1 VGQRVLSVLAGKRT
15 GVDKPINGGTNRDEP
30 MRLRL
35 AVHRSLQMTGL
46 VLALLVSVAV
56 SAQNIPV
63 LRGGSPDARETAT
76 ADASP
81 ALVTLFNRPII
92 VLRATVYGFSP
103 AERARAIEARLSE
116 LTARGKPKNV
126 TTRQMAEGTLIEFDD
141 EMVML
146 ITPGDVDPMSGQTV
160 ETVVQQTM
168 QHLQNAMAA
177 MQEQRSL
184 RYLLRAVAKALAA
197 TLLYGAFLWADR
209 RIKLWLWTLVGH
221 GQKVISKTLGHA
233 GATVLPHLQAVYQ
246 WIVRITFWILALVA
260 TDMWFTYCLNQFP
273 YTAPWG
279 AVLDEYL
286 LMVLRTFGRNVVT
299 SLPGL
304 LVVVVILVVTR
315 LLTKLVRTFFSNVYD
330 RRIHVGWLDPDSA
343 QPTGRVVTFIFWV
356 FAMVMIYPYLPGS
369 GSAAFR
375 GVGVFVGLLVSL
387 GGAGVISQVMGGFV
401 LMYTRSLKAGEYV
414 RIGEHEGTVE
424 SVGFM
429 STRLRTRKNEV
440 INIPNAVL
448 MGTVSANYS
457 RLAEKQGV
465 MVSTTVTIGYDAP
478 WRQVH
483 AMLLRAAEKTTGLRK
498 PPEPFVW
505 QRALSDFYVEY
516 ELNVC
521 LEDPEQRFPV
531 LSALCANIQDE
542 FNEHGVQI
550 MSPHF
555 MTNPPQKVW
564 VPKEKWHEPPESQG

>member
-1 VGQRVLSVLAGKRT
+1 
-15 GVDKPINGGTNRDEP
+15 
-30 MRLRL
+30 
-35 AVHRSLQMTGL
+35 MTGF

-63 LRGGSPDARETAT
+63 LRGGSPDAREAAT
-76 ADASP
+76 ADAKP
-81 ALVTLFNRPII
+81 AIVVVFNRPIV
-92 VLRATVYGFSP
+92 VLRAPIYGYSP
-103 AERARAIEARLSE
+103 SDRVRAIEQRISE
-116 LTARGKPKNV
+116 LIAQGK
-126 TTRQMAEGTLIEFDD
+126 TGDLTSRQVSEGTRIELDGNQ
-141 EMVML
+141 VML
-146 ITPGDVDPMSGQTV
+146 ITPGDVDPLSGQTL
-160 ETVVQQTM
+160 ETVVQKTM
-168 QHLQNAMAA
+168 QQLQAALAA
-177 MQEQRSL
+177 MREQRSL
-184 RYLLRAVAKALAA
+184 GYLLRASAKALAA
-197 TLLYGAFLWADR
+197 TLIYATFLWAGR

-221 GQKVISKTLGHA
+221 GRKVIGKTLGHT
-233 GATVLPHLQAVYQ
+233 GATVLPQLQVIYQ
-246 WIVRITFWILALVA
+246 WIVRITFWILAVVA
-260 TDMWFTYCLNQFP
+260 TDLWFTYCLSQFP

-279 AVLDEYL
+279 EVMGQYL
-286 LMVLRTFGRNVVT
+286 LTLLRGLVRGVITE
-299 SLPGL
+299 LPDL
-304 LVVVVILVVTR
+304 FVAVVIVVFTR
-315 LLTKLVRTFFSNVYD
+315 VLTKLVRMFFANVHE

-343 QPTGRVVTFIFWV
+343 RPTGRIVTFIIWA
-356 FAMVMIYPYLPGS
+356 FALVMMYPYLPGS

-387 GGAGVISQVMGGFV
+387 GATGVIGQVMGGFV
-401 LMYTRSLKAGEYV
+401 LMYTRSLRPGEYV
-414 RIGEHEGTVE
+414 CIGEHEGTVE

-429 STRLRTRKNEV
+429 STRLQTRKNEV

-448 MGTVSANYS
+448 MGTITKNYS

-465 MVSTTVTIGYDAP
+465 MASTTVTIGYDAP

-516 ELNVC
+516 ELNVS
-521 LEDPEQRFPV
+521 LEDPAQRLPV

-564 VPKEKWHEPPESQG
+564 VPKEQWHEPPEANE